1 MRIIVFSLMLCVLSA
16 CTTGPSD
23 DKKAPLKMRESSFE
37 SLPGWQKDDFSGISQ
52 AFGRSC
58 ARLLK
63 RGPAGFLKKDQRWG
77 TIQGWQENC
86 RVFQAT
92 AQDKKS
98 QKQFFEKYFV
108 PYEIRA
114 GREEEGLFTG
124 YYEASLRGSY
134 KKYGEYQVP
143 LHAKPSDLVMVSLG
157 EFRDDLKGRRIA
169 GRVTNGR
176 LKPYEDRADI
186 TKGDIASDVLVW
198 VDDSIDKF
206 FLQIQG
212 SGLVRMDDGSS
223 VRVGYDGQNGHPYFA
238 IGRDL
243 IHQGE
248 LTKDNVSLQTI
259 RAWLKANPHKA
270 QEVMNK
276 NASYVFFRELSDEGP
291 IGGEGIPL
299 TPLRSLAVDHSLI
312 PYGVPFWID
321 VEHPDENALKL
332 QRMMVAQDT
341 GGAIRGAVRGDVFWG
356 YGPQAEDLAGRMK
369 SEGRYWALLP
379 RTIAHASLTY

>member
-1 MRIIVFSLMLCVLSA
+1 MVMRIILFSLMLCVLSA
-16 CTTGPSD
+16 CASGPSD
-23 DKKAPLKMRESSFE
+23 DKAPLTMRQSSFGA
-37 SLPGWQKDDFSGISQ
+37 LPGWKEDNFSGISQ

-58 ARLLK
+58 KRLLK
-63 RGPAGFLKKDQRWG
+63 RGSSGFLAKDQRWG
-77 TIQGWQENC
+77 SLQDWQERC
-86 RVFQAT
+86 RIFEGVSNDQ
-92 AQDKKS
+92 KS
-98 QKQFFEKYFV
+98 QKSFFEQHFV

-124 YYEASLRGSY
+124 YYEASLKGSY
-134 KKYGEYQVP
+134 KKHGKYQVP
-143 LHAKPSDLVMVSLG
+143 VHAKPNDLVMVSLG
-157 EFRDDLKGRRIA
+157 EFREDLKGRRIA
-169 GRVTNGR
+169 GRVSNGR

-186 TKGDIASDVLVW
+186 TEGDIASDVLIW
-198 VDDSIDKF
+198 VDDAIDKF

-212 SGLVRMDDGSS
+212 SGLVRMDDGST

-270 QEVMNK
+270 QDVMNK
-276 NASYVFFRELSDEGP
+276 NASYVFFRKLSDEGP

-321 VEHPDENALKL
+321 VDHPDEDASKL

-341 GGAIRGAVRGDVFWG
+341 GGAIRGPVRGDVFWG
-356 YGPQAEDLAGRMK
+356 YGPKAEDLAGRMK
-369 SEGRYWALLP
+369 SEGRYWAILP
-379 RTIAHASLTY
+379 KTRLRLR